1 MSLIAILLVTFFF
14 LHKELSA
21 FSGYDR
27 FEAEQRQ
34 RRESVNR
41 FFVDLYRTEVL
52 AQVLN
57 QGRTSDFNAYRIALS
72 DALAS
77 ADSLCLLMADSLQI
91 SRIDSIRVLLKIRDR
106 SLENLVWAA
115 SAEKKSGIRNIQK
128 LRLKQDSLL
137 DVQEKHDKIIAEQ
150 DSIIKKSRNK
160 GFFKRFVEVFSP
172 DKKTARRID
181 SLQNVR
187 HKTGEYMDSIAVN
200 LKESGSRYEEDMGGM
215 QARTWLNLRKV
226 LQENQSLTVRI
237 SGLIHE
243 FEQKERA
250 EYDERV
256 MQYGDVRM
264 NALHMITMIAIIA
277 ILLALVFGAM
287 IWRDITRGN
296 RYRKELEIARKKAEE
311 LLSARE
317 NLMLTITHDFKA
329 PLSSIIGYT
338 ELLSRLTKGD
348 RQKYYLSN
356 MKHSSEHLLRLVTN
370 LLDFHRLDS
379 HKIEANNIPFNPKLL
394 FDEIVTAFEPVVA
407 QKGLKL
413 IYKSD
418 PRLQG
423 HFEGDPL
430 RLKQI
435 ADNLLSNAIKFTRR
449 GSITLHLFEENGSLC
464 FSVSD
469 TGKGIAKSDLEKI
482 FQEFTRLP
490 GAQGEE
496 GFGLG
501 LTITRQLVNLL
512 SGEIIVGS
520 EEGVGSNFTV
530 RLPLIPVETTSLK
543 KSGKTLM
550 LENVRILCIDDDK
563 LQLEMVKAMLEQEGG
578 NVTICNK
585 VDDLLLSL
593 ERGVFDL
600 IMTDLQMPEINGFDL
615 LSKLRKSGLPTGDT
629 IPVIAVTARSDANER
644 HLQERGFAGCLHK
657 PFSTK
662 ELIGAVLSALDKSM
676 IDRGI
681 EEDFEQRSDW
691 QGEYDFDA
699 LTAFAGDDR
708 TACTEILATFLAETS
723 GNIEKMEQAF
733 EAHDMRAIAGMAH
746 KLLPLFTM
754 IKALRAIPA
763 LSWLEQRRDKEYIEE
778 VSGKVSIVITE
789 ARRIVEE
796 LQKNKEIKE

>member
-1 MSLIAILLVTFFF
+1 M
-14 LHKELSA
+14 
-21 FSGYDR
+21 
-27 FEAEQRQ
+27 
-34 RRESVNR
+34 
-41 FFVDLYRTEVL
+41 YRTEVL

-317 NLMLTITHDFKA
+317 N
-329 PLSSIIGYT
+329 
-338 ELLSRLTKGD
+338 
-348 RQKYYLSN
+348 
-356 MKHSSEHLLRLVTN
+356 
-370 LLDFHRLDS
+370 
-379 HKIEANNIPFNPKLL
+379 
-394 FDEIVTAFEPVVA
+394 
-407 QKGLKL
+407 
-413 IYKSD
+413 
-418 PRLQG
+418 
-423 HFEGDPL
+423 
-430 RLKQI
+430 
-435 ADNLLSNAIKFTRR
+435 
-449 GSITLHLFEENGSLC
+449 
-464 FSVSD
+464 
-469 TGKGIAKSDLEKI
+469 
-482 FQEFTRLP
+482 
-490 GAQGEE
+490 
-496 GFGLG
+496 
-501 LTITRQLVNLL
+501 
-512 SGEIIVGS
+512 
-520 EEGVGSNFTV
+520 
-530 RLPLIPVETTSLK
+530 
-543 KSGKTLM
+543 
-550 LENVRILCIDDDK
+550 
-563 LQLEMVKAMLEQEGG
+563 
-578 NVTICNK
+578 
-585 VDDLLLSL
+585 
-593 ERGVFDL
+593 
-600 IMTDLQMPEINGFDL
+600 
-615 LSKLRKSGLPTGDT
+615 
-629 IPVIAVTARSDANER
+629 
-644 HLQERGFAGCLHK
+644 
-657 PFSTK
+657 
-662 ELIGAVLSALDKSM
+662 
-676 IDRGI
+676 
-681 EEDFEQRSDW
+681 
-691 QGEYDFDA
+691 
-699 LTAFAGDDR
+699 
-708 TACTEILATFLAETS
+708 
-723 GNIEKMEQAF
+723 
-733 EAHDMRAIAGMAH
+733 
-746 KLLPLFTM
+746 
-754 IKALRAIPA
+754 
-763 LSWLEQRRDKEYIEE
+763 
-778 VSGKVSIVITE
+778 
-789 ARRIVEE
+789 
-796 LQKNKEIKE
+796 